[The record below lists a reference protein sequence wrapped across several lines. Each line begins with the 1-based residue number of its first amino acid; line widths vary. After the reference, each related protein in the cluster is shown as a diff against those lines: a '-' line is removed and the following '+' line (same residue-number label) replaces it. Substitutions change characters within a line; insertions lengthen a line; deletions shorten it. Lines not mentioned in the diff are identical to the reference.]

1 MRAVR
6 ALLAAAV
13 CLCLAL
19 AACDRAEPPE
29 NGLLQK
35 AQRAYASGLY
45 LEAEGLYEEYLQHH
59 PTAPQRWEAWNR
71 LLDIV
76 QTVKGDN
83 DKAKALLEAMVLEFG
98 DQPRRTFATLLRMG
112 DILSQEGD
120 WRKAAEAWQKAEGL
134 GEAGGPGHCA
144 VLLRLGRAYRNLL
157 QYDLA
162 RDWLQGCLAES
173 DGSCRETCRFELAQT
188 WCFSGNWQEAR
199 DVLEPLVTTEG
210 TAGEDASVAAFLLA
224 DVYQNLGETAKARDL
239 LTRILASHP
248 NPKAVQ
254 AKLGQLPK

>member
-1 MRAVR
+1 MAV
-6 ALLAAAV
+6 LAF
-13 CLCLAL
+13 CLAF
-19 AACDRAEPPE
+19 AGCGHDQPPE

-59 PTAPQRWEAWNR
+59 PTAPERWEAWNR

-98 DQPRRTFATLLRMG
+98 DQPRRAFAALLRMG
-112 DILSQEGD
+112 DITAQEGD
-120 WRKAAEAWQKAEGL
+120 WRKAAEAWQKAEAL
-134 GEAGGPGHCA
+134 GEAAGPGHCS
-144 VLLRLGRAYRNLL
+144 VLLRLGRAYRNLS

-162 RDWLQGCLAES
+162 RDWLKGCQDDAES
-173 DGSCRETCRFELAQT
+173 SCRETCRFELAQT

-224 DVYQNLGETAKARDL
+224 DIYQNLGETDKARAL
-239 LTRILASHP
+239 LTRILTSHP

-254 AKLGQLPK
+254 AKLDQLPK

>member
-1 MRAVR
+1 MGGV
-6 ALLAAAV
+6 LLLKSERILMQGNEAMARGLV
-13 CLCLAL
+13 
-19 AACDRAEPPE
+19 E
-29 NGLLQK
+29 NGCVV
-35 AQRAYASGLY
+35 ATSYPGTPAS
-45 LEAEGLYEEYLQHH
+45 E
-59 PTAPQRWEAWNR
+59 
-71 LLDIV
+71 
-76 QTVKGDN
+76 
-83 DKAKALLEAMVLEFG
+83 
-98 DQPRRTFATLLRMG
+98 
-112 DILSQEGD
+112 ILSSVM
-120 WRKAAEAWQKAEGL
+120 AWQKAEGL

-144 VLLRLGRAYRNLL
+144 VLLRLGRAYGNLL

-254 AKLGQLPK
+254 AKLDQLLK